1 MAKDGF
7 ARILVAFDGSSDS
20 MKAVRRACALS
31 GEMKAFLAVVHV
43 YSVPSL
49 AYGGP
54 GPMPL
59 VDYKSLEESAR
70 SKAKEIIAQA
80 EAACKQ
86 EGVQAKFEILEA
98 TSIVQAILEFAEKQ
112 GIDLIVMG
120 TRGMTGFKKLLLGSV
135 SDGVVTHAHCA
146 VLVVR

>member
-1 MAKDGF
+1 MTDNRF
-7 ARILVAFDGSSDS
+7 SRILVAFDGSSDS
-20 MKAVRRACALS
+20 LKAVKRACALATEFEAS
-31 GEMKAFLAVVHV
+31 LGLVHV

-59 VDYKSLEESAR
+59 VDYKSLEESSR
-70 SKAKEIIAQA
+70 SKATEILSKG

-86 EGVQAKFEILEA
+86 EGVAAKIELLEA

-112 GIDLIVMG
+112 GVDLIVMG

-135 SDGVVTHAHCA
+135 SDGVVSHAHCA
-146 VLVVR
+146 VLVAR